1 MNKKK
6 LAVLIACA
14 VVVIGGAVAAIPL
27 VNYIQSKNV
36 DDTITSTTAS
46 TTEEW
51 SYEDFSYVEPV
62 TDEDGDDVTD
72 NSGHVLTTIRKVT
85 QTVKKTT
92 AKATTKKVTT
102 TKKKPA
108 TVKPTTGTTKVTTT
122 KGDIW
127 SKVDG
132 ALDDETGD
140 VLLGYSYNSAGDY
153 YYTDD
158 KNCWQK
164 DFGYNEVYDMA
175 AQFTIMFIDCVRV
188 RFTYGD
194 YDWMIQLWKGQ
205 YGWLFVGA
213 EIGVYTCEI
222 GKNTNAESDINHY
235 DCAYENMLPMELTL
249 YWQSTPGGKYEYQFS
264 RPYTD
269 YWWCTGFKI
278 GTLNKMSSPRKELKL
293 YAHMTFL
300 SDEMAQLFT
309 AGMLKSG
316 FVAVDGKG
324 TGMKK
329 DSIYTE
335 GKDVYFMWVEKVN
348 STYNNYKP
356 PEKVTTTQTTQT
368 TTQVS
373 TTINAKPE

>member
-1 MNKKK
+1 MNKTK
-6 LAVLIACA
+6 LTVLIVCAVL
-14 VVVIGGAVAAIPL
+14 VIGGAVAAIPL
-27 VNYIQSKNV
+27 VNYIQTKNA
-36 DDTITSTTAS
+36 DSNITTTTAP
-46 TTEEW
+46 TQEDWT
-51 SYEDFSYVEPV
+51 YEDFSYVEPV
-62 TDEDGDDVTD
+62 TDEQGDDVTD
-72 NSGHVLTTIRKVT
+72 NSGNVLTTIRKVT
-85 QTVKKTT
+85 QTVKRTT
-92 AKATTKKVTT
+92 TTKKAPTT
-102 TKKKPA
+102 TKKKP
-108 TVKPTTGTTKVTTT
+108 TTTGSTKVTTT

-205 YGWLFVGA
+205 YGWLFIGA
-213 EIGVYTCEI
+213 EIGVYTSEI
-222 GKNTNAESDINHY
+222 GKNPGGVNDINHY

-249 YWQSTPGGKYEYQFS
+249 YWQNEPGGKYEYQFS
-264 RPYTD
+264 RPYAD

-309 AGMLKSG
+309 TGMQKSG
-316 FVAVDGKG
+316 FTYVNGKG
-324 TGMKK
+324 TGMKN
-329 DSIYTE
+329 DSIFTD
-335 GKDVYFMWVEKVN
+335 GKDVYFMWVEKAN

-356 PEKVTTTQTTQT
+356 PEKVTTTKETQT

-373 TTINAKPE
+373 TTLNAKPD